1 VDQIRS
7 FQGYVEQHPQM
18 GADAAFND
26 SHHEHACAQSVQR
39 TSWLGWVPIV
49 KLLSTFTSSAN
60 LELMKSYSESILP
73 CGWLVKKVKKSQQ
86 QQQQLT
92 VAV

>member
-1 VDQIRS
+1 MLSSIHKWARVLHSMALTTSMPVRS
-7 FQGYVEQHPQM
+7 PF
-18 GADAAFND
+18 
-26 SHHEHACAQSVQR
+26 SAQL
-39 TSWLGWVPIV
+39 TGWLGWVPIV

-86 QQQQLT
+86 QLT